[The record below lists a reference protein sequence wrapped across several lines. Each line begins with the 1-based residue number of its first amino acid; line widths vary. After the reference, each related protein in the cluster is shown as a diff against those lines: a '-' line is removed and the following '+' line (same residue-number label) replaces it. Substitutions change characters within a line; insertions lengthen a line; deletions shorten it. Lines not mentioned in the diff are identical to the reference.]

1 MRACA
6 AFKSAVCIQDPHD
19 RGPRNQLNLGHT
31 FGHAL
36 EAAAGYSLPH
46 GRAVALGLLAALRL
60 SGLPDEARVVSDVL
74 APEPVRV
81 DRDAAWA
88 ALARDKKAERGAPR
102 LVLLDAPGKP
112 RWGVEVPQDD
122 VRRALDELI
131 A

>member
-1 MRACA
+1 VR
-6 AFKSAVCIQDPHD
+6 I
-19 RGPRNQLNLGHT
+19 
-31 FGHAL
+31 
-36 EAAAGYSLPH
+36 
-46 GRAVALGLLAALRL
+46 
-60 SGLPDEARVVSDVL
+60 DVL
-74 APEPVRV
+74 TPEPVRV